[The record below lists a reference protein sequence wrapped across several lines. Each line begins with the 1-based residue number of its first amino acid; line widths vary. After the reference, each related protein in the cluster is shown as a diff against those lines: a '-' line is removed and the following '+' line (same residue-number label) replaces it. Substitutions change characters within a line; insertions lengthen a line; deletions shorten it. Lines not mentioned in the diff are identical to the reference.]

1 MKLGKVIGLIVLLV
15 LAFLFLSIGGVILV
29 VVGTYIG
36 YSDKGLKKSLLFS
49 FIFAVASFILFE
61 LLLIPARIAA
71 ASTATGMITL
81 SILLPVVFVID
92 LVLSVVIGT
101 IGYAIGRMMDE

>member
-1 MKLGKVIGLIVLLV
+1 MKLGKAIGLIVLLV

-29 VVGTYIG
+29 AVGAYIG

-49 FIFAVASFILFE
+49 FFFALASFALFE

-71 ASTATGMITL
+71 ASTATGMIAL
-81 SILLPVVFVID
+81 SILLPMVFVID
-92 LVLSVVIGT
+92 LVLSLVIGT
-101 IGYAIGRMMDE
+101 VGYVLGRMMDE

>member
-1 MKLGKVIGLIVLLV
+1 MKLAKVIGLIVLLIIS
-15 LAFLFLSIGGVILV
+15 FLFLSIGGVILV
-29 VVGTYIG
+29 AVGAYIG
-36 YSDKGLKKSLLFS
+36 YYDKGLKKSVLFS

-61 LLLIPARIAA
+61 ILLIPSGIALGLIA
-71 ASTATGMITL
+71 L

-101 IGYAIGRMMDE
+101 VGYAIGRMMDE